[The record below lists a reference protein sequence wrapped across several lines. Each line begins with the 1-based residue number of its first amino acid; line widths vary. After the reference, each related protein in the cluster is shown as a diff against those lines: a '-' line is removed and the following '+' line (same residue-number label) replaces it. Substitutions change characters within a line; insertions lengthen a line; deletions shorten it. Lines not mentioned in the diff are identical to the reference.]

1 MDQSE
6 LLTSIYTLQ
15 KEATKVALAEMGL
28 ASPRVNQSEA
38 HRLYK
43 RVNVE
48 EWLELGLLKP
58 VSKKRNGK
66 NSTIEYLREDLI
78 KLSMRGAS
86 IGVSACRPKGTRRN
100 KVK

>member
-28 ASPRVNQSEA
+28 VSPRINQSEA
-38 HRLYK
+38 HRIYK

-48 EWLELGLLKP
+48 LWLELGLLKP
-58 VSKKRNGK
+58 VTEKSGK

>member
-15 KEATKVALAEMGL
+15 KEATKVALAEVGL
-28 ASPRVNQSEA
+28 VSPRINQSEA
-38 HRLYK
+38 HRIYK

-48 EWLELGLLKP
+48 LWLELGLLKP
-58 VSKKRNGK
+58 VTEKSGK